1 MRTCCKKNYSPSL
14 ENDDVFAIGDLFGH
28 YYVKG
33 YQVGALVVYVGELVR
48 SVASHATSE
57 ETMDHLCSQRTAAR
71 NHDDVQQLLLDDRL
85 FAN

>member
-1 MRTCCKKNYSPSL
+1 MSHLPSL

-33 YQVGALVVYVGELVR
+33 YQVEALVVYVGELVR

-57 ETMDHLCSQRTAAR
+57 ETMDHQCSQRTAAR